1 MLNIDLND
9 KAIKTIMTLVVGL
22 MLAVIIVILAPKA
35 YKTEQT
41 NARNVAQDH
50 KVWLAAN
57 TNHDADKDVYY

>member
-1 MLNIDLND
+1 MSNINLND
-9 KAIKTIMTLVVGL
+9 TTIKIIMAAVVAL
-22 MLAVIIVILAPKA
+22 MVAVIVLMLAPKA

-41 NARNVAQDH
+41 NARNANIDH